1 MKRIE
6 YKRPYHSDRYE
17 KIAIYRKLIC
27 EALERRSIFGI
38 IFENAPAVNPQTYD
52 EFWCYE
58 VLKFENGKMLHAT
71 VRCKNPDNAII
82 FTKEQYE
89 DGFLQKFDEQ
99 NNSNW
104 VGEFQNA
111 KWYRCEEVEEQNQYS
126 WDSLY
131 YCVTEAINQC
141 ADEDSYY
148 EEEANFNQGNADTDD
163 WIEDEYC
170 DDDDDDFDM
179 DDEEDDDDE
188 NGDE

>member
-1 MKRIE
+1 
-6 YKRPYHSDRYE
+6 
-17 KIAIYRKLIC
+17 
-27 EALERRSIFGI
+27 
-38 IFENAPAVNPQTYD
+38 
-52 EFWCYE
+52 
-58 VLKFENGKMLHAT
+58 MLHAT
-71 VRCKNPDNAII
+71 VRCENPDKAII

-104 VGEFQNA
+104 VGEFQDA
-111 KWYRCEEVEEQNQYS
+111 KWYRWEEVEEQNQHS

-170 DDDDDDFDM
+170 DDEEDSDFDLDDDDDDID
-179 DDEEDDDDE
+179 DDEE
-188 NGDE
+188 